1 MGISDL
7 QRMIESD
14 PVLAKAGVS
23 TVDIVKTAWTG
34 RDKSGHGGS
43 LSIPNRLA
51 LVMDAESCLDRLYGG
66 YYSDWVCGGQW
77 SHMLEFMSTLFQT
90 MAQSNIHT
98 ATFINGTLDPAR
110 VDSWVAEQLKLK
122 QNVKNTLRHLHK
134 RGTPP
139 PKVWWVPPTGVRSVV
154 RLALRHLGLPINCT
168 VDSHTLEV
176 VFFLRENGY
185 HGILGDH
192 SDYTIFDPPRY
203 FSAQKMKLTLKL
215 TLETQEID
223 MDEVRFM
230 KDKCSENS
238 SYFIQVAK
246 SFDLNPNRF
255 SLMAALLGNHVLS
268 DKDLFDFHKRLVPDL
283 SPKTSAA
290 IVIRAVVNY
299 IRTLVN
305 IDDVQALGVEI
316 FGSPE
321 DARVGKLKEVVDYY
335 NAGSED
341 GYKKYKPAKKKKK
354 VAIKVSPLH
363 GANVSNEKDDENN
376 DLLSEETE
384 KTAERL
390 ANMVLSDEKET
401 EDKVDNAKNPARDND
416 AAVEAVVTNNVKPS
430 EDGKYPNKD
439 KKTKPKEKASIPA
452 VNSEVIKTAV
462 ERHRQGH
469 MSPYLYN
476 LLTTGEIMLPVLMEE
491 EGGDLPNM
499 HLVFRDLRKRVYGI
513 LFNLH
518 HANFTRQKFEEE
530 VASSKRK
537 VEEIARKL
545 AKVKPDSIVM
555 KNNEPRSEREY
566 LNEKMEAATAVVN
579 QLAEAQ
585 PPDSAE
591 KIIIR
596 EWTPY
601 NRYQEPDTVSPLPLS
616 WSVPTVQ
623 RLWFGTTVEDKQKR
637 LRAFL
642 AVMSSDT
649 ALMLNTSHVPQHL
662 LLMASVLRY
671 IMSQNNVLR
680 KPELDAFL
688 VTACSPELC
697 DPQYLA
703 KLKLD
708 LVTSRGVQ
716 LASLFMEG
724 VEMAL
729 FANDACGAPV
739 PFLMSCPWLFF
750 DGKLFHSKLR
760 RAVGAKNLL
769 EMCEHRMDIVMKV
782 ERMRTA
788 ILEGLVPDYNKPIP
802 NLLAMGGMNRPM
814 GPMWNNRGFPG
825 GPMGGMGEGRGGQLI
840 VAGSVVGQWGTN
852 YGQTRGWAGP
862 AQGRGTRGG
871 KKNKEKKLEEVK
883 KEIKEKNQEKAKL
896 KKEVKD
902 IEDDEDED
910 VKVMTVK
917 EILTKDKNANAN
929 EE

>member
-1 MGISDL
+1 
-7 QRMIESD
+7 
-14 PVLAKAGVS
+14 
-23 TVDIVKTAWTG
+23 
-34 RDKSGHGGS
+34 
-43 LSIPNRLA
+43 
-51 LVMDAESCLDRLYGG
+51 
-66 YYSDWVCGGQW
+66 
-77 SHMLEFMSTLFQT
+77 
-90 MAQSNIHT
+90 
-98 ATFINGTLDPAR
+98 
-110 VDSWVAEQLKLK
+110 
-122 QNVKNTLRHLHK
+122 
-134 RGTPP
+134 
-139 PKVWWVPPTGVRSVV
+139 
-154 RLALRHLGLPINCT
+154 
-168 VDSHTLEV
+168 
-176 VFFLRENGY
+176 
-185 HGILGDH
+185 
-192 SDYTIFDPPRY
+192 
-203 FSAQKMKLTLKL
+203 
-215 TLETQEID
+215 
-223 MDEVRFM
+223 
-230 KDKCSENS
+230 
-238 SYFIQVAK
+238 
-246 SFDLNPNRF
+246 
-255 SLMAALLGNHVLS
+255 MAALLGNHILS
-268 DKDLFDFHKRLVPDL
+268 DKDLIDFHKRLVPDL
-283 SPKTSAA
+283 NPKTSSDV
-290 IVIRAVVNY
+290 VIRAVVNY

-305 IDDVQALGVEI
+305 IDDVQALGIEI
-316 FGSPE
+316 FGSL
-321 DARVGKLKEVVDYY
+321 DDIRVGKLKEVVDYY

-341 GYKKYKPAKKKKK
+341 GYKKYKPVKNKKKGG
-354 VAIKVSPLH
+354 IKVSSLPS
-363 GANVSNEKDDENN
+363 ARVCKENDDQNS

-401 EDKVDNAKNPARDND
+401 KVMVDNENNSSKDND
-416 AAVEAVVTNNVKPS
+416 AAVEAVVNNNVKPS

-439 KKTKPKEKASIPA
+439 KKNKQKEKACIPT
-452 VNSEVIKTAV
+452 VNSEVIKTAM
-462 ERHRQGH
+462 ERHRQAH

-476 LLTTGEIMLPVLMEE
+476 LLTSGEIMLPVLMEE
-491 EGGDLPNM
+491 EGGDLPNI
-499 HLVFRDLRKRVYGI
+499 HLVFRDLRQRVYGI

-530 VASSKRK
+530 VTSSKRK
-537 VEEIARKL
+537 VEEIAKKL
-545 AKVKPDSIVM
+545 AKVKPDSLVM
-555 KNNEPRSEREY
+555 KNGEPRSEREF
-566 LNEKMEAATAVVN
+566 LNEKMEAQTAAMN
-579 QLAEAQ
+579 QLTEAR

-649 ALMLNTSHVPQHL
+649 PMMLNTSHVPQHL

-697 DPQYLA
+697 DPEYLA
-703 KLKLD
+703 KMKLD
-708 LVTSRGVQ
+708 LVTTRGVQ

-769 EMCEHRMDIVMKV
+769 EMCDHRMDIVMKV

-814 GPMWNNRGFPG
+814 GPMWSNNNRGFGGPFSG
-825 GPMGGMGEGRGGQLI
+825 GPMGAGRGGQLI

-862 AQGRGTRGG
+862 ATGRGTRGG

-883 KEIKEKNQEKAKL
+883 KEIKEKNQEKANV
-896 KKEVKD
+896 KKEIRD
-902 IEDDEDED
+902 IEDDDED

-917 EILTKDKNANAN
+917 EILTKDKKSASAI

>member
-1 MGISDL
+1 
-7 QRMIESD
+7 
-14 PVLAKAGVS
+14 
-23 TVDIVKTAWTG
+23 
-34 RDKSGHGGS
+34 
-43 LSIPNRLA
+43 
-51 LVMDAESCLDRLYGG
+51 
-66 YYSDWVCGGQW
+66 
-77 SHMLEFMSTLFQT
+77 
-90 MAQSNIHT
+90 
-98 ATFINGTLDPAR
+98 
-110 VDSWVAEQLKLK
+110 
-122 QNVKNTLRHLHK
+122 
-134 RGTPP
+134 
-139 PKVWWVPPTGVRSVV
+139 
-154 RLALRHLGLPINCT
+154 
-168 VDSHTLEV
+168 
-176 VFFLRENGY
+176 
-185 HGILGDH
+185 
-192 SDYTIFDPPRY
+192 
-203 FSAQKMKLTLKL
+203 
-215 TLETQEID
+215 
-223 MDEVRFM
+223 
-230 KDKCSENS
+230 
-238 SYFIQVAK
+238 
-246 SFDLNPNRF
+246 
-255 SLMAALLGNHVLS
+255 MAALLGNHILS
-268 DKDLFDFHKRLVPDL
+268 DKDLIDFHKRLVPDL
-283 SPKTSAA
+283 NPKTSSDV
-290 IVIRAVVNY
+290 VIRAVVNY

-305 IDDVQALGVEI
+305 IDDVQALGIEI
-316 FGSPE
+316 FGSL
-321 DARVGKLKEVVDYY
+321 DDIRVGKLKEVVDYY

-341 GYKKYKPAKKKKK
+341 GYKKYKPVKNKKKGG
-354 VAIKVSPLH
+354 IKVSSLPS
-363 GANVSNEKDDENN
+363 ARVCKENDDQNS

-401 EDKVDNAKNPARDND
+401 KVKVDNENNSSKDND
-416 AAVEAVVTNNVKPS
+416 AAVEAVVNNNVKPS

-439 KKTKPKEKASIPA
+439 KKNKQKEKACIPT
-452 VNSEVIKTAV
+452 VNSEVIKTAM
-462 ERHRQGH
+462 ERHRQAH

-476 LLTTGEIMLPVLMEE
+476 LLTSGEIMLPVLMEE
-491 EGGDLPNM
+491 EGGDLPNI
-499 HLVFRDLRKRVYGI
+499 HLVFRDLRQRVYGI

-530 VASSKRK
+530 VTSSKRK
-537 VEEIARKL
+537 VEEIAKKL
-545 AKVKPDSIVM
+545 AKVKPDSLVM
-555 KNNEPRSEREY
+555 KNGEPRSEREF
-566 LNEKMEAATAVVN
+566 LNEKMEAQTAAMN
-579 QLAEAQ
+579 QLTEAR

-649 ALMLNTSHVPQHL
+649 PMMLNTSHVPQHL

-697 DPQYLA
+697 DPEYLA
-703 KLKLD
+703 KMKLD
-708 LVTSRGVQ
+708 LVTTRGVQ

-769 EMCEHRMDIVMKV
+769 EMCDHRMDIVMKV

-814 GPMWNNRGFPG
+814 GPMWSNNNRVFGGPFPG
-825 GPMGGMGEGRGGQLI
+825 GPMGAGRGGQLI

-862 AQGRGTRGG
+862 ATGRGTRGG

-883 KEIKEKNQEKAKL
+883 KEIKEKNQEKANV
-896 KKEVKD
+896 KKEIRD
-902 IEDDEDED
+902 IEDDDED

-917 EILTKDKNANAN
+917 EILTKDKKSASAI

>member
-1 MGISDL
+1 M
-7 QRMIESD
+7 
-14 PVLAKAGVS
+14 
-23 TVDIVKTAWTG
+23 
-34 RDKSGHGGS
+34 
-43 LSIPNRLA
+43 
-51 LVMDAESCLDRLYGG
+51 
-66 YYSDWVCGGQW
+66 
-77 SHMLEFMSTLFQT
+77 
-90 MAQSNIHT
+90 
-98 ATFINGTLDPAR
+98 
-110 VDSWVAEQLKLK
+110 
-122 QNVKNTLRHLHK
+122 
-134 RGTPP
+134 
-139 PKVWWVPPTGVRSVV
+139 
-154 RLALRHLGLPINCT
+154 PI
-168 VDSHTLEV
+168 L
-176 VFFLRENGY
+176 L
-185 HGILGDH
+185 
-192 SDYTIFDPPRY
+192 
-203 FSAQKMKLTLKL
+203 
-215 TLETQEID
+215 
-223 MDEVRFM
+223 
-230 KDKCSENS
+230 
-238 SYFIQVAK
+238 QVAK

-255 SLMAALLGNHVLS
+255 SLMAALLGNHILS
-268 DKDLFDFHKRLVPDL
+268 DKDLIDFHKRLVPDL
-283 SPKTSAA
+283 NPKTSSDV
-290 IVIRAVVNY
+290 VIRAVVNY

-305 IDDVQALGVEI
+305 IDDVQALGIEI
-316 FGSPE
+316 FGSL
-321 DARVGKLKEVVDYY
+321 DDIRVGKLKEVVDYY

-341 GYKKYKPAKKKKK
+341 GYKKYKPVKNKKKGG
-354 VAIKVSPLH
+354 IKVSSLPS
-363 GANVSNEKDDENN
+363 ARVCKENDDQNS

-401 EDKVDNAKNPARDND
+401 KVMVDNENNSSKDND
-416 AAVEAVVTNNVKPS
+416 AAVEAVVNNNVKPS

-439 KKTKPKEKASIPA
+439 KKNKQKEKACIPT
-452 VNSEVIKTAV
+452 VNSEVIKTAM
-462 ERHRQGH
+462 ERHRQAH

-476 LLTTGEIMLPVLMEE
+476 LLTSGEIMLPVLMEE
-491 EGGDLPNM
+491 EGGDLPNI
-499 HLVFRDLRKRVYGI
+499 HLVFRDLRQRVYGI

-530 VASSKRK
+530 VTSSKRK
-537 VEEIARKL
+537 VEEIAKKL
-545 AKVKPDSIVM
+545 AKVKPDSLVM
-555 KNNEPRSEREY
+555 KNGEPRSEREF
-566 LNEKMEAATAVVN
+566 LNEKMEAQTAAMN
-579 QLAEAQ
+579 QLTEAR

-649 ALMLNTSHVPQHL
+649 PMMLNTSHVPQHL

-697 DPQYLA
+697 DPEYLA
-703 KLKLD
+703 KMKLD
-708 LVTSRGVQ
+708 LVTTRGVQ

-769 EMCEHRMDIVMKV
+769 EMCDHRMDIVMKV

-814 GPMWNNRGFPG
+814 GPMWSNNNRVFGGPFPG
-825 GPMGGMGEGRGGQLI
+825 GPMGAGRGGQLI

-862 AQGRGTRGG
+862 ATGRGTRGG

-883 KEIKEKNQEKAKL
+883 KEIKEKNQEKANV
-896 KKEVKD
+896 KKEIRD
-902 IEDDEDED
+902 IEDDDED

-917 EILTKDKNANAN
+917 EILTKDKKSASAI